1 MNPRTR
7 LSSEQKQQ
15 SETIHQSGQS
25 SAREFGSAE
34 ELLRHDA
41 AHTPVPPR
49 VAVRLEQSLESVPRP
64 RAPWWRRLFGS

>member
-15 SETIHQSGQS
+15 SETTHQQQQS
-25 SAREFGSAE
+25 TEREFASPE

-41 AHTPVPPR
+41 THTPVPPN
-49 VAVRLEQSLESVPRP
+49 VAVRLERSMESLPRP
-64 RAPWWRRLFGS
+64 KESWWRRWFGS